1 MREGVRPA
9 TASAWGE
16 ATLADRLIELIGSQ
30 KLASRVAELSAQL
43 DDLYAD
49 RDLLMVGV
57 LKGCFLFLA
66 DLARQMKLNPIIDFL
81 RVASYGS
88 ATESSGVVEIRKD
101 LETSVFDREVL
112 IVEDIVDTGLTV
124 DYLKRHLQA
133 GKPKSV
139 RVCTLLDKPSRR
151 KVELK
156 PDFIGFEI
164 PDHFVVGYGLDFDE
178 KYRNLPAICILERNG
193 REPS

>member
-1 MREGVRPA
+1 M
-9 TASAWGE
+9 
-16 ATLADRLIELIGSQ
+16 ADRLKELISADRLDARIVEMGRQ
-30 KLASRVAELSAQL
+30 LSNE
-43 DDLYAD
+43 YAG

-101 LETSVFDREVL
+101 LETSVFDRDVL

-133 GKPKSV
+133 GKPRSV
-139 RVCTLLDKPSRR
+139 KVCTLLDKPSRR
-151 KVELK
+151 KVELR
-156 PDFIGFEI
+156 PDFVGFEI

-178 KYRNLPAICILERNG
+178 KYRNLPAICILEQDA
-193 REPS
+193 SDASK

>member
-1 MREGVRPA
+1 M
-9 TASAWGE
+9 
-16 ATLADRLIELIGSQ
+16 ADRLKELISAER
-30 KLASRVAELSAQL
+30 LAIRIAEMGAQL
-43 DDLYAD
+43 SDEFGSSN
-49 RDLLMVGV
+49 LLMVGV

-66 DLARQMKLNPIIDFL
+66 DLARQMTVTPTIDFL

-101 LETSVFDREVL
+101 LETSVFDRDVL

-133 GKPKSV
+133 GKPRSV

-151 KVELK
+151 RVDLR
-156 PDFIGFEI
+156 PDYVGFEI
-164 PDHFVVGYGLDFDE
+164 ADHFVVGYGLDFDE
-178 KYRNLPAICILERNG
+178 KYRNLPAICILEQCAG
-193 REPS
+193 E